1 MDVLFLLEKSRTDRF
16 EPSNATVRWTVAG
29 DGLTEPNL
37 NIFFPK
43 ERKYVTNLAGTCLDE
58 GYLKCTLIT
67 VFDILRQKDVEFFY
81 IRNNNLI
88 LFHYTDGI
96 TDIILHYS
104 IHMICYC
111 VDEEVNYRR
120 DDIIEEV

>member
-1 MDVLFLLEKSRTDRF
+1 MSSGHLLAASWMAATPYVL
-16 EPSNATVRWTVAG
+16 
-29 DGLTEPNL
+29 
-37 NIFFPK
+37 PK
-43 ERKYVTNLAGTCLDE
+43 AERHQIWPVPP
-58 GYLKCTLIT
+58 

-104 IHMICYC
+104 IHTICYC
-111 VDEEVNYRR
+111 VDEEVNYRK